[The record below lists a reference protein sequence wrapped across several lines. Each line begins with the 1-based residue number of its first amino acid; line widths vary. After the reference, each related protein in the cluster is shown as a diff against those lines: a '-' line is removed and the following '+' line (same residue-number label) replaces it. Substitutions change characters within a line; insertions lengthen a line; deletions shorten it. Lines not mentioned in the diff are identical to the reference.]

1 MFKHIKSNY
10 SQEEF
15 RKFINHKGH
24 NGMSALHHAGVHG
37 HSPVLNVLLRNYA
50 DVTSV
55 DNRNRTIFH
64 AVSYSGCIVCFDYV
78 TDYLKKAVEVQQKK
92 EKKMTK
98 KTKNTKQN
106 TAEIVEYSYSSSS
119 SEDEGL
125 ELAQETKVLNWI
137 NMTDTNSIS
146 PVHMAAWTASKRALQ
161 WLLNK
166 KANPNGPPDSR
177 HRTPLHYAAL
187 KDKSGDCVST
197 LIDHDATLLAKDD
210 NNYNPLHWAAR
221 SGMSHNIEFL
231 IQKSSD
237 IIYAPDGEGISSSK
251 KMTPLHLA
259 ARYGHYKTLGFWVG
273 GKNFEKFLKNF

>member
-98 KTKNTKQN
+98 KTKNTKNTKQN
-106 TAEIVEYSYSSSS
+106 TAEIVEYSDSSSS

-161 WLLNK
+161 WGYS
-166 KANPNGPPDSR
+166 A
-177 HRTPLHYAAL
+177 
-187 KDKSGDCVST
+187 
-197 LIDHDATLLAKDD
+197 
-210 NNYNPLHWAAR
+210 
-221 SGMSHNIEFL
+221 EFL
-231 IQKSSD
+231 QKMCRFFTEKLHFFYRKRTFSV
-237 IIYAPDGEGISSSK
+237 K
-251 KMTPLHLA
+251 KNYRKRT
-259 ARYGHYKTLGFWVG
+259 FSV
-273 GKNFEKFLKNF
+273 KNL